1 MKDQL
6 VFLLRANV
14 RVILDYWVSGSGCE
28 EGKEGV
34 GAMDMSKGRVW
45 RLTWCFWRTWDS
57 LLDTSIRLMAEIES
71 CRRQR
76 KRGACAL
83 SS

>member
-1 MKDQL
+1 M
-6 VFLLRANV
+6 
-14 RVILDYWVSGSGCE
+14 
-28 EGKEGV
+28 EGV
-34 GAMDMSKGRVW
+34 GAMDMSKGRVG
-45 RLTWCFWRTWDS
+45 RLTWCFWRTWDN